1 MRVAFVALFVCVL
14 AGCTSG
20 ASPETI
26 PSAAP
31 PTVADASVLVS
42 DAEALIG
49 STLDA
54 YIDVTNRIVS
64 GDAPVEAINDLATSE
79 WAVEEANGFA
89 ALKVLGGKAATVSMT
104 RWQLT
109 AMRGRHTVVDATVS
123 ACLGGA
129 MSQTHVTVH
138 LMPRDGAFVIA
149 EISPWE
155 DSTWC
160 AVASS
165 L

>member
-1 MRVAFVALFVCVL
+1 MRVAFIIVFAVAV
-14 AGCTSG
+14 AGCASG
-20 ASPETI
+20 ASPETT

-64 GDAPVEAINDLATSE
+64 GDAPVEAINDFATPE
-79 WAVEEANGFA
+79 WAIEEANGFA
-89 ALKVLGGKAATVSMT
+89 ALAVLGVKAAAVSMT

-109 AMRGRHTVVDATVS
+109 AMRGRHTVVDAVVS

-129 MSQTHVTVH
+129 TSQTHVTVH
-138 LMPRDGAFVIA
+138 LMPREGALVIA

-160 AVASS
+160 AVSSS

>member
-1 MRVAFVALFVCVL
+1 MRVAFIVVFAVVL
-14 AGCTSG
+14 AGCASG
-20 ASPETI
+20 ASPETA
-26 PSAAP
+26 PSAP
-31 PTVADASVLVS
+31 PRVISDATVLVS
-42 DAEALIG
+42 DAEELIAT
-49 STLDA
+49 TLDA

-64 GDAPVEAINDLATSE
+64 GDAPIEEINDLTTTE
-79 WAVEEANGFA
+79 WAVEETNGFA
-89 ALKVLGGKAATVSMT
+89 ALEALGGKAVTVSMT

-109 AMRGRHTVVDATVS
+109 AMRGRHTVVDAVVS

-129 MSQTHVTVH
+129 ASQTHVTVH
-138 LMPRDGAFVIA
+138 LMPRVGALVID

-160 AVASS
+160 AVSSS

>member
-1 MRVAFVALFVCVL
+1 MPVAFIVVSALVL
-14 AGCTSG
+14 AGCASG
-20 ASPETI
+20 ASLD
-26 PSAAP
+26 AAP
-31 PTVADASVLVS
+31 LASPPVIADASVLVS

-64 GDAPVEAINDLATSE
+64 GDAPVEAINDLTTPE
-79 WAVEEANGFA
+79 WAVEETNGFA
-89 ALKVLGGKAATVSMT
+89 ALEVLGGKAATVSMT

-109 AMRGRHTVVDATVS
+109 VMRGRHTVVDAVVS
-123 ACLGGA
+123 ACLGGTT
-129 MSQTHVTVH
+129 SQTHVTVH
-138 LMPRDGAFVIA
+138 LTPRDGALVIA

-160 AVASS
+160 AVSSS

>member
-1 MRVAFVALFVCVL
+1 MRAAFIVVFALFL
-14 AGCTSG
+14 GGCATD
-20 ASPETI
+20 AQPEQV
-26 PSAAP
+26 PSATP
-31 PTVADASVLVS
+31 PAIADASVLVA

-49 STLDA
+49 LALDT

-64 GDAPVEAINDLATSE
+64 GDAPAEAIDDLTTPE
-79 WAVEEANGFA
+79 WAIEEANGFA
-89 ALKVLGGKAATVSMT
+89 ALNALGGRAAPVAMT

-109 AMRGRHTVVDATVS
+109 AMRGRHTFVDALVS
-123 ACLGGA
+123 ACLGGVTT
-129 MSQTHVTVH
+129 QTHVTVR
-138 LMPRDGAFVIA
+138 MVPRDGAIVID

-160 AVASS
+160 AVSPS

>member
-1 MRVAFVALFVCVL
+1 MRVAFIVVFAVVL
-14 AGCTSG
+14 AGCAPG
-20 ASPETI
+20 ASPEPI
-26 PSAAP
+26 PSAP
-31 PTVADASVLVS
+31 PPIVADATVLVS

-64 GDAPVEAINDLATSE
+64 GDAPVEAINDLATPE
-79 WAVEEANGFA
+79 WAVEETNGFA
-89 ALKVLGGKAATVSMT
+89 ALEALGGKAVSVSMT

-109 AMRGRHTVVDATVS
+109 AMRGRHTVVDAIVS

-129 MSQTHVTVH
+129 ASQTHVTVH
-138 LMPRDGAFVIA
+138 LMPRDGALVIA

-160 AVASS
+160 AVSSS